1 MLHLQVLEQLRK
13 DISNTGSVFVA
24 ATEGR
29 DETRGAQLVKKMW
42 NTRLL
47 ATYLATVF
55 LVNTFNKE
63 ITPGMMYTD
72 FFFFFKFCP
81 LIVK

>member
-1 MLHLQVLEQLRK
+1 MLHLQVLEQLRE

-29 DETRGAQLVKKMW
+29 VETRGAQLVKK
-42 NTRLL
+42 NVQHNVISN
-47 ATYLATVF
+47 VF
-55 LVNTFNKE
+55 SNSS
-63 ITPGMMYTD
+63 PGKYFQQRINGMTYTD